1 MHGYISLGSPHL
13 GYMYNSSALID
24 AGMWVL
30 KNWTQSRSLT
40 QLSMTD
46 APHYKDTYLYKL
58 SSSESLGWFKYVI
71 LVGSFQDSYAP
82 YDSARIQVCSKAIE
96 S

>member
-1 MHGYISLGSPHL
+1 
-13 GYMYNSSALID
+13 
-24 AGMWVL
+24 
-30 KNWTQSRSLT
+30 
-40 QLSMTD
+40 MTD

-71 LVGSFQDSYAP
+71 LVGSYQDSYAP

-96 S
+96 SQSKHRNTYIEMATNILESLSCK

>member
-1 MHGYISLGSPHL
+1 
-13 GYMYNSSALID
+13 
-24 AGMWVL
+24 
-30 KNWTQSRSLT
+30 
-40 QLSMTD
+40 MTD
-46 APHYKDTYLYKL
+46 AQHYKDTYLYKL

-71 LVGSFQDSYAP
+71 LVGSYQDSYAP